1 MCFCIKREKNSIYD
15 FEAKISFDG
24 KYSLDFIPSLKLS
37 DECILAVSLY
47 DDEKLIT
54 SKSVN
59 VSPSDI
65 QKISFENLDV
75 HPWSAECPYL
85 YDMIVTLSMVRKLL
99 RRLGKI
105 SVLNILKL
113 RAIPFIL
120 IISQLSFWVLI
131 ITIPCQKL
139 AIL

>member
-1 MCFCIKREKNSIYD
+1 MT
-15 FEAKISFDG
+15 
-24 KYSLDFIPSLKLS
+24 
-37 DECILAVSLY
+37 VSLY

-65 QKISFENLDV
+65 QKISFENLDI

-85 YDMIVTLSMVRKLL
+85 YDMIVTLSNGEEIIEAIR
-99 RRLGKI
+99 KI

-120 IISQLSFWVLI
+120 ITSQLSFWVLI
-131 ITIPCQKL
+131 ITIPCQKQ